1 MEEAPAP
8 SSIINE
14 KIVKKLNSE
23 IKVNSKDKYFL
34 ELTAYQTYLN
44 INIKL
49 NNQNKEFEEKFS
61 LDKIKDIS
69 KYFLICESIS
79 DVISVIEP
87 NINQSNIIEENNN
100 IKLIIS
106 LNHPLCKE
114 AIFIIPEKI
123 KVYNPTE
130 LYYIISE
137 LRMNNQNQKEIIK
150 SLQNKVNEL
159 TERVIVLENKLKEK
173 NNNEIISYLNDS
185 KIIKKDYEK
194 GKAIKNW
201 IDPINNIKFELLFRK
216 SKYGSQCGI
225 FHDYCDNKG
234 PTLTLVE
241 TTKGCKFGGYTPYS
255 FKSDI
260 KYSPKND
267 NKTFIFSLNLM

>member
-14 KIVKKLNSE
+14 KKIKKLNSE
-23 IKVNSKDKYFL
+23 IQLNSNNKYFL
-34 ELTAYQTYLN
+34 DLTGYQTYLN

-61 LDKIKDIS
+61 LDKIKNIS
-69 KYFLICESIS
+69 KYFLMCESIS

-159 TERVIVLENKLKEK
+159 SERVIVLENKPKEK

-194 GKAIKNW
+194 GKAIK
-201 IDPINNIKFELLFRK
+201 IGLIQLI
-216 SKYGSQCGI
+216 I
-225 FHDYCDNKG
+225 
-234 PTLTLVE
+234 
-241 TTKGCKFGGYTPYS
+241 
-255 FKSDI
+255 
-260 KYSPKND
+260 
-267 NKTFIFSLNLM
+267 